1 MDLGRIL
8 RLIHYKNKSYNV
20 KKKKKIAKQNQN
32 IWTNEQTPK
41 WAEF

>member
-20 KKKKKIAKQNQN
+20 KKKKDSKTEPEYLN
-32 IWTNEQTPK
+32 K
-41 WAEF
+41 WANT